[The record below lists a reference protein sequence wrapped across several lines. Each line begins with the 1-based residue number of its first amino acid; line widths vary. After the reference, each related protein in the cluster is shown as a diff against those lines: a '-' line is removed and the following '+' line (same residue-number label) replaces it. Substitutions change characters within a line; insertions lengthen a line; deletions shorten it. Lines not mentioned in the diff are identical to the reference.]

1 MLNFIGWALLL
12 WCLWTVERVG
22 MNATSLWLSV
32 LAIGLLLLSF
42 AVKVGTSA
50 LLWHRIGRVINRGR

>member
-1 MLNFIGWALLL
+1 MLNFTGWALLL

-22 MNATSLWLSV
+22 MNATSVWLSV
-32 LAIGLLLLSF
+32 LAVGLLLLSF
-42 AVKVGTSA
+42 AVKIGTSA